1 MVVWVEELRWY
12 CIGTRTRDRLLLF
25 ILNLCMRVIEVNWDD
40 LLRNW
45 RLKRTCDLPCY
56 SISQIKAKQRIISS
70 WRWLNACLLEFP
82 SIHVSISY

>member
-25 ILNLCMRVIEVNWDD
+25 ILNLCMRVIEINWDY

-45 RLKRTCDLPCY
+45 RLKRTCDLPC
-56 SISQIKAKQRIISS
+56 
-70 WRWLNACLLEFP
+70 
-82 SIHVSISY
+82 